1 MTTERSDPVT
11 IPCSLHVWIWAFFSA
26 KRSSNAKRP
35 RPPYVFTYCR
45 GQPSELIVLLNQ
57 RNKYLA
63 GYHSYLP
70 SAYEER
76 WQWSGSARRNRQDE
90 NLYRRRRRVY
100 RICSSELTRKLA
112 SKGRCPCSILNER
125 SAKSGSS
132 SSAVFVTA
140 LTMTGDSLEV
150 AAVVAVASSL
160 AVDTLDSSALPWLFD

>member
-1 MTTERSDPVT
+1 MFGYGPSSRPNAHRTRNVPVLHT
-11 IPCSLHVWIWAFFSA
+11 SLLIVGVS
-26 KRSSNAKRP
+26 R
-35 RPPYVFTYCR
+35 VLE
-45 GQPSELIVLLNQ
+45 ELIVLLNQ

-100 RICSSELTRKLA
+100 RICSSELARKLA

-140 LTMTGDSLEV
+140 LTMTGDSPEV